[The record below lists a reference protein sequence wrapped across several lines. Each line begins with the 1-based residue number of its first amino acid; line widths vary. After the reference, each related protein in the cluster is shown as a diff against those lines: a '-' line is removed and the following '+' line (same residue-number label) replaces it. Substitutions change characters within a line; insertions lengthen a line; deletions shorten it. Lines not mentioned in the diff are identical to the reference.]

1 MSLQDSKLK
10 VNTSDNIT
18 SRVSNNI
25 KILSSVDHKFQL
37 PSYEPPV
44 IDIDPLYS
52 FLEVGSSTQ
61 NEITVGY
68 SKNDAGAPLSIAL
81 LKDDTLFQTFY
92 EFVADPIEDIPSQF
106 GFDNPNNPNFKYEV
120 SFNDSAEVTLGET
133 KYTSTVE
140 HLRGDPKSNSS
151 HGLDARSFDR
161 KSPNAPQDASSNF
174 ESDDVFVAGVYP
186 YYYGTSSIPVTG
198 QSIQSLISNS
208 DPSLNLV
215 LGDNSADV
223 TLNYE
228 SNAEYLWFA
237 HANVYDQKKKWVT
250 SSSEGDIE
258 EGGFIE
264 KTGEYSFSNSNW
276 SNVDYTIY
284 QTTQLENSNEI
295 TYQV

>member
-1 MSLQDSKLK
+1 MSLQDSKLS

-18 SRVSNNI
+18 SRVSSNI
-25 KILSSVDHKFQL
+25 KIRSSVDHKFQL
-37 PSYEPPV
+37 PSYDPPV
-44 IDIDPLYS
+44 INIDPLYS

-81 LKDDTLFQTFY
+81 LKDDTLFQTFD
-92 EFVADPIEDIPSQF
+92 EFGTDPIEDIPSQF
-106 GFDNPNNPNFKYEV
+106 GFDSPNNPNFKYEV
-120 SFNDSAEVTLGET
+120 SFNDSTEVTLGET

-161 KSPNAPQDASSNF
+161 KNPNAPQDASSDF
-174 ESDDVFVAGVYP
+174 ASDDVFVAGVYP
-186 YYYGTSSIPVTG
+186 YYYGTASIPVTG

-223 TLNYE
+223 TLSYE

-250 SSSEGDIE
+250 NSSEGDIE
-258 EGGFIE
+258 DGGFIE
-264 KTGEYSFSNSNW
+264 KSGEHSFSNSNW

-284 QTTQLENSNEI
+284 QTTQPENSNEI